1 MGKQQ
6 KAQELYEKLKA
17 AQEEKKILD
26 AAMDELGKWLVVGES
41 VTFKSFGKAAPVE
54 KGIIIKKGSTM
65 ITIDFGDGNIKT
77 IDWMSTVTNG
87 YLKFQKEESGFANT
101 VETLKKHPKS
111 KVICQQQRGNLRHTV
126 NTSKEYL
133 HFLP

>member
-1 MGKQQ
+1 MGKTA

-54 KGIIIKKGSTM
+54 KES
-65 ITIDFGDGNIKT
+65 
-77 IDWMSTVTNG
+77 S
-87 YLKFQKEESGFANT
+87 LKRVA
-101 VETLKKHPKS
+101 P
-111 KVICQQQRGNLRHTV
+111 
-126 NTSKEYL
+126 
-133 HFLP
+133 

>member
-1 MGKQQ
+1 
-6 KAQELYEKLKA
+6 
-17 AQEEKKILD
+17 
-26 AAMDELGKWLVVGES
+26 
-41 VTFKSFGKAAPVE
+41 
-54 KGIIIKKGSTM
+54 
-65 ITIDFGDGNIKT
+65 
-77 IDWMSTVTNG
+77 MSTVTNG

-111 KVICQQQRGNLRHTV
+111 KVICQQQKGNLRYTV

>member
-1 MGKQQ
+1 MLWEKQQ

-54 KGIIIKKGSTM
+54 KGIIIKR
-65 ITIDFGDGNIKT
+65 
-77 IDWMSTVTNG
+77 V
-87 YLKFQKEESGFANT
+87 A
-101 VETLKKHPKS
+101 P
-111 KVICQQQRGNLRHTV
+111 
-126 NTSKEYL
+126 
-133 HFLP
+133 